1 VSATLAVVGAGAKAV
16 AVAAKAAELRDMG
29 VDVPDVVAVERTA
42 VAANWQASG
51 GWTDGQHRL
60 GTSPEKDVGFPYRS
74 SLVPRRNAE
83 LDERMTRHSWQ
94 AYLIATGQF
103 AEWVDRGRPA
113 PTHRRWSQY
122 LRWVADNVGTTV
134 IPCEVG
140 RISVDGERWALHTP
154 ERIVHADAV
163 MITGPGQAERSILP
177 GNPRV
182 LSIAQ
187 FWQHA
192 AQQKLIAAERVAVI
206 GGGETAA
213 SMLNELFRHRVSTI
227 TVISP
232 QVTLFTR
239 GESFFENALF
249 SDPTDWSS
257 LTLAERRDALARTDR
272 GVFSARVQDAL
283 LADDRIRHLRGR
295 VADAVALED
304 RIRLTLST
312 NRGSECLET
321 VHGFDLVIDG
331 SGADALWFVPLL
343 SQDARDLIELGLGGP
358 LTGDALS
365 EFIGHDLAVTN
376 VARPPFPPPTSPQRS
391 QRYRPGRRKS
401 RLIHAPR
408 CNRLRQGPN
417 HRARPGYRLVSA
429 GLAVLGFACFALL
442 SVFTSTT
449 DSGLLDGALER
460 GCVYSILAWQAFTG
474 VVLLARPARAG

>member
-29 VDVPDVVAVERTA
+29 VDVPDVIAVERTA
-42 VAANWQASG
+42 VAANWQARG

-60 GTSPEKDVGFPYRS
+60 GTGPEKDVGFPYRS
-74 SLVPRRNAE
+74 SLVPQRNAE
-83 LDERMTRHSWQ
+83 LDERMVRHSWQ
-94 AYLIATGQF
+94 SYLIATAQF

-122 LRWVADNVGTTV
+122 LRWVADNVAMTV
-134 IPCEVG
+134 IPGEVG
-140 RISVDGERWALHTP
+140 RIAIEEDKWALHTQNA
-154 ERIVHADAV
+154 VVKADAV

-177 GNPRV
+177 GDPRV

-187 FWQHA
+187 FWKLA
-192 AQQKLIAAERVAVI
+192 AGHEVIAAERVAVI

-239 GESFFENALF
+239 GEGFFENTLF
-249 SDPTDWSS
+249 SDPTGWSS

-295 VADAVALED
+295 VAHAVALDD

-312 NRGSECLET
+312 NRGSENLET

-343 SQDARDLIELGLGGP
+343 GQDARDLIELGLGGP
-358 LTGDALS
+358 LTGDALQES
-365 EFIGHDLAVTN
+365 IGYDLSLTGVT
-376 VARPPFPPPTSPQRS
+376 PKLFLPSLSGLT
-391 QRYRPGRRKS
+391 
-401 RLIHAPR
+401 
-408 CNRLRQGPN
+408 QGPGFPN
-417 HRARPGYRLVSA
+417 LSC
-429 GLAVLGFACFALL
+429 LGLL
-442 SVFTSTT
+442 SDRILGSDLT
-449 DSGLLDGALER
+449 DMSMRRLDEHQSVR
-460 GCVYSILAWQAFTG
+460 
-474 VVLLARPARAG
+474 

>member
-1 VSATLAVVGAGAKAV
+1 MSRTLAVVGAGTKAV

-29 VDVPDVVAVERTA
+29 VEAPDVVAVEKTG
-42 VAANWQASG
+42 VAANWQADG

-74 SLVPRRNAE
+74 NLVPRRNAE

-94 AYLIATGQF
+94 QYLISTGQF

-122 LRWVADNVGTTV
+122 LRWVAGNIDMSVVTG
-134 IPCEVG
+134 EVQS
-140 RISVDGERWALHTP
+140 ISVDTGADGHRWQLHT
-154 ERIVHADAV
+154 ADQTVEADGL
-163 MITGPGQAERSILP
+163 MITGPGQPERSILP

-187 FWQHA
+187 FWHRA
-192 AQQKLIAAERVAVI
+192 AQHELISAERVAVI

-239 GESFFENALF
+239 GEGYFENALF
-249 SDPTDWSS
+249 SDPTGWTS
-257 LTLAERRDALARTDR
+257 LTMAERRDALMRTDR

-295 VADAVALED
+295 VAHAVARD
-304 RIRLTLST
+304 GRIRLTLST
-312 NRGSECLET
+312 IKGGESLET

-343 SQDARDLIELGLGGP
+343 AQDALDVLELGLGGP
-358 LTGDALS
+358 LTGESLQEA
-365 EFIGHDLAVTN
+365 IGDDLALTDV
-376 VARPPFPPPTSPQRS
+376 SPKLFL
-391 QRYRPGRRKS
+391 PG
-401 RLIHAPR
+401 LAG
-408 CNRLRQGPN
+408 LTQGPGFPN
-417 HRARPGYRLVSA
+417 LSC
-429 GLAVLGFACFALL
+429 LGLL
-442 SVFTSTT
+442 SDRILGADLSGAPHSSTSR
-449 DSGLLDGALER
+449 R
-460 GCVYSILAWQAFTG
+460 GHEHQPI
-474 VVLLARPARAG
+474 R